1 MSDLNNQS
9 GKKEREEAARK
20 GERVEEGKIGHSGR
34 SWFERRG
41 GMGERKRRKRGETFK
56 GIGTTND

>member
-20 GERVEEGKIGHSGR
+20 GERVEEGKIGHSGW
-34 SWFERRG
+34 SWFERGDVREKEAKA
-41 GMGERKRRKRGETFK
+41 GENF
-56 GIGTTND
+56 